1 MSIDIERL
9 RRAQY
14 VIISDRERLRLN
26 DISGVKSPTEYPAMN
41 KSLPIFYDGLPVG
54 SVSKDNRNVI
64 TNIAFAL
71 EHLEHIEYYYGD
83 VDPNREYK
91 GP

>member
-1 MSIDIERL
+1 MSIDTERL
-9 RRAQY
+9 RRAKY

-26 DISGVKSPTEYPAMN
+26 DIDGVESPTEYPAMYE
-41 KSLPIFYDGLPVG
+41 SSPIFYNGLPVG

-64 TNIAFAL
+64 TDITFAL
-71 EHLEHIEYYYGD
+71 EHLESIEYYYGD
-83 VDPNREYK
+83 VDPDRENK